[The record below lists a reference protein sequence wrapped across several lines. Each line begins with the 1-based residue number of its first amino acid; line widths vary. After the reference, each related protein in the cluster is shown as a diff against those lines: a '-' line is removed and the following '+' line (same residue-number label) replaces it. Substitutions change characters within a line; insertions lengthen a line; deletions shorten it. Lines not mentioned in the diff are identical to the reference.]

1 MEFRFEAAAPFD
13 QTKDYAEAWMVSAG
27 GDYSY
32 YRVLL
37 QGSTAR
43 LQGYDSGFIN
53 LPQPTLSFPDATHA
67 VLEWPISDMGEL
79 TTNNMSVGLG
89 AGWCQMSTGS
99 FCDHF
104 PNGWGYYY
112 HGTYNTSGFFP
123 ISW

>member
-1 MEFRFEAAAPFD
+1 M
-13 QTKDYAEAWMVSAG
+13 
-27 GDYSY
+27 
-32 YRVLL
+32 L
-37 QGSTAR
+37 QGSTAS

-53 LPQPTLSFPDATHA
+53 LASPNLSFPDATHA
-67 VLEWPISDMGEL
+67 VLGWNIADMGQM
-79 TTNNMSVGLG
+79 TTHNMSVGLG

-112 HGTYNTSGFFP
+112 HSTYNTSGFFS